1 MDGSDINTDDDGRPI
16 RSAQAVDASK
26 DFGWWTTWTAFVP
39 SILRLRH
46 YAQRIETRFLGFSVC
61 AVRYY

>member
-1 MDGSDINTDDDGRPI
+1 MDDSAVSANGDGRTI
-16 RSAQAVDASK
+16 GSAQAVDASK
-26 DFGWWTTWTAFVP
+26 DFGWWTLWTAFGP

-46 YAQRIETRFLGFSVC
+46 YAQRIETQFLGCSVC